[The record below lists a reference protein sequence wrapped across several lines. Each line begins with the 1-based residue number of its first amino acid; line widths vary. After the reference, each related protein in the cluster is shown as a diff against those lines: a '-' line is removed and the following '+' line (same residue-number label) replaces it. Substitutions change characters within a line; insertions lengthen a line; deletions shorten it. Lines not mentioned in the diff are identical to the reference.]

1 MRRAFFSTLFRLACL
16 GSVTRFAV
24 SASLEY
30 ELKAAF
36 LLRFANFV
44 EWPPA
49 AFANAGEPLVFGV
62 FGNDPFDGAL
72 DEAAKGK
79 IINGRR
85 VLIRISA
92 DPTILRTCHVVFF
105 PASQMRRYTAVVSSL
120 SESSV
125 LTVGEAGDFTNRGGI
140 INFIMKDDQLRFE
153 INSTAAATRHLKVSS
168 RLLQLSVK
176 AARPQ

>member
-1 MRRAFFSTLFRLACL
+1 M
-16 GSVTRFAV
+16 RFAV

-44 EWPPA
+44 EWPSA
-49 AFANAGEPLVFGV
+49 VFANAGEPLVFGV
-62 FGNDPFDGAL
+62 FGNDPFGGAL

-92 DPTILRTCHVVFF
+92 DPAVLRTCHVVFF
-105 PASQMRRYTAVVSSL
+105 PASQMHRYTTAASSL
-120 SESSV
+120 SRSV
-125 LTVGEAGDFTNRGGI
+125 LTVGEAADFTDRGGI
-140 INFIMKDDQLRFE
+140 INFVMQDDHVRFE
-153 INSTAAATRHLKVSS
+153 INSIAAASSHLKVSS